1 MIMKKKNLAEDEKEI
16 ARISPKK
23 LVNHFYNK
31 VNVKTAAIV
40 ILITVLLETII
51 MGLIGVKKIWL
62 YFLISLGMA
71 FVVWWLIA
79 GIILFLLMYFIR
91 GNYKVKPHDFNR
103 VLSGL
108 ASFKVI
114 NIISTLV
121 ATIITLI
128 FIPQAIPFIKLVFA
142 NPSLAFS
149 ATALPVIGTWG
160 LIGIVL
166 LILLAI
172 WVIVYYIAMFYNLI
186 GEMFET
192 ENVGVKILMLVIFIA
207 IFSLLFFLF

>member
-1 MIMKKKNLAEDEKEI
+1 MVMKKKNLAEDEKDI
-16 ARISPKK
+16 ARICPKK

-31 VNVKTAAIV
+31 VSVKTAAIV

-51 MGLIGVKKIWL
+51 MALIGVKKIWL
-62 YFLISLGMA
+62 YFLITLGMA
-71 FVVWWLIA
+71 FIVWWLIA

-91 GNYKVKPHDFNR
+91 GNYKVKPYDFNR

-108 ASFKVI
+108 ASFKII

-121 ATIITLI
+121 ATIITLV
-128 FIPQAIPFIKLVFA
+128 FIPQAIPFIRLVFA
-142 NPSLAFS
+142 NPSLAYS

-160 LIGIVL
+160 IIGIIL
-166 LILLAI
+166 LIILAI
-172 WVIVYYIAMFYNLI
+172 WVIVYYISMFYNLI

-192 ENVGVKILMLVIFIA
+192 EKIGIKLLLLIIFIGV
-207 IFSLLFFLF
+207 FSLLLFLF